1 MTSKDTIS
9 LRYLKIVA
17 AGPPNTGKSTTVSR
31 LVKQFS
37 NLLTAGDKGKRR
49 STLLAN
55 CTQVLAFV
63 GEDQSDWL
71 ASTDDDDEA
80 QLIISY
86 LFGCESIP
94 KANEEPSTTTVSST
108 TLSSNEGQLL
118 ANSSST
124 ETPGQQP
131 SEVNTKPSVTQEPS
145 EPTPGPRPY
154 SPTERRAAA
163 YQ

>member
-1 MTSKDTIS
+1 MTAEQQQHLKRLEDLMTSKDTIS
-9 LRYLKIVA
+9 LRYLKILA

-37 NLLTAGDKGKRR
+37 NLLTAGAKGVRR

-86 LFGCESIP
+86 LFGCESTP
-94 KANEEPSTTTVSST
+94 KVNEEPSTTTVS
-108 TLSSNEGQLL
+108 NDAQLL

-124 ETPGQQP
+124 ETPAQQP
-131 SEVNTKPSVTQEPS
+131 SEVNTKSSVTQEQP
-145 EPTPGPRPY
+145 EPTP
-154 SPTERRAAA
+154 
-163 YQ
+163 